1 MFYDIFNSF
10 LKQTDPEV
18 AHQLAIK
25 FLKTNIIPFD
35 LFKFK
40 PNEKLRSKVFGI
52 EFENPVG
59 LAAGFD
65 KNAEVYNSIYKLGF
79 GYTEVGTITPKPQEG
94 NSKPRVFRLNQD
106 KAIINRLGFPNE
118 GMEKIFNRIANNLN
132 NGILGINIGPN
143 KENATKNDDYLICLE
158 KFYDQADYIAINISS
173 PNTPNLRS
181 LHNKEKITHLIDE
194 LFSIRARKEKIK
206 PIIFKLSPNIDDLEI
221 DNLSEIF
228 LTKKINGLI
237 LTNTSIEGKECL
249 KNKNKKEQGGLS
261 GSPIY
266 SISNKIILKFY
277 KNLKGNIPIIG
288 AGGVSDGETAYEKI
302 KCGANLVQLYTSM
315 VFRGPYV
322 ASNINEELV
331 ELLNQDGFKSISE
344 AVGINAN

>member
-10 LKQTDPEV
+10 LKQTDPEA

-40 PNEKLRSKVFGI
+40 PHEKLKSKVFGI

-65 KNAEVYNSIYKLGF
+65 KNAEVYNSMYKLGF
-79 GYTEVGTITPKPQEG
+79 GYTEVGTVTPKPQEG

-118 GMEKIFNRIANNLN
+118 GMERIFNRIAKNLN

-194 LFSIRARKEKIK
+194 LFSIRARKEKNK

-237 LTNTSIEGKECL
+237 LTNTSIEGKEYL